1 MEKRRFDLQL
11 FAQGENNGRGIT
23 VYGKEFKELIEA
35 VFGVEAYFAD
45 FFVGDT
51 IEALDGV
58 ANNKV
63 AFTVKTSDIP
73 VVVGTYS
80 KDPATGFGAGT
91 GKTSRFGDRKEI
103 TYTDVDVPYTWT
115 WAIHEGLDRATVNA
129 DMDTAVADRLELQA
143 QAKVGQFNI
152 HHGKF
157 ISDNAGKTIAGGVS
171 VTKDNVGEIFSQLSA
186 HFTNAKVRNGL
197 VKIAKVRSDVYNAI
211 IDSGLATSAK
221 GSSVN
226 VDDNAVLKFKGFY
239 ITEVP
244 ADLFQTKEVVYAYV
258 QHCGKAFT
266 GINTVRTIES
276 EDFNG
281 LALQGAGSAGEY
293 VPADNKKA
301 IAKVTV
307 TGV

>member
-11 FAQGENNGRGIT
+11 FAQGENNGRGIA
-23 VYGKEFKELIEA
+23 VYGKEFKELLEA
-35 VFGVEAYFAD
+35 IFGVEAYFAD

-91 GKTSRFGDRKEI
+91 GKTSRFGERKEI

-143 QAKVGQFNI
+143 QAKVGQFNA

-171 VTKDNVGEIFSQLSA
+171 VTKDNVGEVFNAISKHL
-186 HFTNAKVRNGL
+186 TNEGAVGTR
-197 VKIAKVRSDVYNAI
+197 IAKVTSDVFNAI
-211 IDSGLATSAK
+211 MDSGLATTAK
-221 GSSVN
+221 GADMSIS
-226 VDDNAVLKFKGFY
+226 DNAIVKFKGFV
-239 ITEVP
+239 IDEIP
-244 ADLFQTKEVVYAYV
+244 DAMFQTKEVIYAYIA
-258 QHCGKAFT
+258 GAAKAFT
-266 GINTVRTIES
+266 GIETARTIES
-276 EDFNG
+276 EDFDG
-281 LALQGAGSAGEY
+281 LALQGAGRAGGY
-293 VPADNKKA
+293 IPKDNKKA
-301 IAKVTV
+301 VVKVTV
-307 TGV
+307 TGA

>member
-1 MEKRRFDLQL
+1 MDKTKFDLQL

-23 VYGKEFKELIEA
+23 AYGKEFKELIEA
-35 VFGVEAYFAD
+35 VFGAEAYFAD
-45 FFVGDT
+45 LFVDDT

-58 ANNKV
+58 ANNKT

-80 KDPATGFGAGT
+80 KDANTGFGTGT
-91 GKTSRFGDRKEI
+91 GKTSRFGNRTEVIYKD
-103 TYTDVDVPYTWT
+103 TDVDYTWG
-115 WAIHEGLDRATVNA
+115 WSFHEGLDRATVNA
-129 DMDTAVADRLELQA
+129 DLEKAVADRLELQA
-143 QAKVGQFNI
+143 QAKVGQFNV

-157 ISDNAGKTIAGGVS
+157 ISDSAGKTVAGGVS

-186 HFTNAKVRNGL
+186 HFTNAKVRKGM
-197 VKIAKVRSDVYNAI
+197 VKCAKVRPDVYNAI

-226 VDDNAVLKFKGFY
+226 VDDNTALKFKGFE
-239 ITEVP
+239 IEEVP

-258 QHCGKAFT
+258 KHCGKAFT

-281 LALQGAGSAGEY
+281 LALQGMGSAGEY

-307 TGV
+307 TGA

>member
-1 MEKRRFDLQL
+1 MGKRRFDLQL
-11 FAQGENNGRGIT
+11 FAQGENNGRGIMS
-23 VYGKEFKELIEA
+23 YGKEFKELIEA
-35 VFGVEAYFAD
+35 VFGVEAYFGD

-58 ANNKV
+58 ANNKT

-73 VVVGTYS
+73 VVVGTYN
-80 KDPATGFGAGT
+80 KGADVGFGTGT
-91 GKTSRFGDRKEI
+91 GKSSRFGNRTEVIYKDI
-103 TYTDVDVPYTWT
+103 DVDYTWG
-115 WAIHEGLDRATVNA
+115 WSFHEGLDRATVNA
-129 DMDTAVADRLELQA
+129 DMDSAVADRLELQA
-143 QAKVGQFNI
+143 QAKVGQFNV

-157 ISDNAGKTIAGGVS
+157 ISDNASKTIAGGVS

-226 VDDNAVLKFKGFY
+226 IDDNAVLKFKGFY
-239 ITEVP
+239 VTEVP
-244 ADLFQTKEVVYAYV
+244 ADLFQTKEAVYAYV

-301 IAKVTV
+301 IAKVVV

>member
-1 MEKRRFDLQL
+1 MEKKKFNLQL
-11 FAQGENNGRGIT
+11 FAQGENNGRGIMS
-23 VYGKEFKELIEA
+23 YGKEFKELIEA
-35 VFGVEAYFAD
+35 VFGVEAHFGD

-58 ANNKV
+58 ANNKT

-73 VVVGTYS
+73 VVVGTYN
-80 KDPATGFGAGT
+80 KGADVGFGTGT
-91 GKTSRFGDRKEI
+91 GKSSRFGNRTEVIYKDI
-103 TYTDVDVPYTWT
+103 DVDYTWG
-115 WAIHEGLDRATVNA
+115 WSFHEGLDRATVNA
-129 DMDTAVADRLELQA
+129 DMDSAVADRLELQA
-143 QAKVGQFNI
+143 QAKVGQFNV

-157 ISDNAGKTIAGGVS
+157 ISDNASKTIAGGVS

-197 VKIAKVRSDVYNAI
+197 VKVAKVRSDVYNAI

-221 GSSVN
+221 GSSVS
-226 VDDNAVLKFKGFY
+226 VDDNTVLKFKGFY
-239 ITEVP
+239 VTEVP

-301 IAKVTV
+301 IVKVTV
-307 TGV
+307 TGA

>member
-1 MEKRRFDLQL
+1 MEKKKFNLQL
-11 FAQGENNGRGIT
+11 FAQGENNGRGIMS
-23 VYGKEFKELIEA
+23 YGKEFKELIEA
-35 VFGVEAYFAD
+35 VFGVEAHFGD

-58 ANNKV
+58 ANNKT

-73 VVVGTYS
+73 VVVGTYN
-80 KDPATGFGAGT
+80 KGADVGFGTGT
-91 GKTSRFGDRKEI
+91 GKSSRFGNRTEVIYKDI
-103 TYTDVDVPYTWT
+103 DVDYTWG
-115 WAIHEGLDRATVNA
+115 WSFHEGLDRATVNA
-129 DMDTAVADRLELQA
+129 DMDSAVADRLELQA
-143 QAKVGQFNI
+143 QAKVGQFNV

-157 ISDNAGKTIAGGVS
+157 ISDNASKTIAGGVS

-197 VKIAKVRSDVYNAI
+197 VKVAKVRSDVYNAI

-226 VDDNAVLKFKGFY
+226 IDDNAVLKFKGFY
-239 ITEVP
+239 VTEVP

-301 IAKVTV
+301 IVKVTV
-307 TGV
+307 TGA

>member
-1 MEKRRFDLQL
+1 MDKRKFNLQL
-11 FAQGENNGRGIT
+11 FAQGENNGSGIT
-23 VYGKEFKELIEA
+23 MYGKEFKELLA
-35 VFGVEAYFAD
+35 GVFGTEAYFAD
-45 FFVGDT
+45 FLVGDT

-58 ANNKV
+58 ANNKT
-63 AFTVKTSDIP
+63 AFSIKTSDIP

-91 GKTSRFGDRKEI
+91 GKTSRFGERKEVI
-103 TYTDVDVPYTWT
+103 YSDKDVDYTWT
-115 WAIHEGLDRATVNA
+115 WTIHEGLDRATVNA
-129 DMDTAVADRLELQA
+129 DLETAVADRLELQA

-157 ISDNAGKTIAGGVS
+157 ISDSAGKTIAGGVS
-171 VTKDNVGEIFSQLSA
+171 VTKDNVAEIFSQLSA
-186 HFTNAKVRNGL
+186 HFTNVKVRNGL
-197 VKIAKVRSDVYNAI
+197 VKVAKVRPDVYNAI
-211 IDSGLATSAK
+211 VDSGLATSSK

-226 VDDNAVLKFKGFY
+226 VDDNMILKFKGFE
-239 ITEVP
+239 IEEVP

-258 QHCGKAFT
+258 KNCGKAFT
-266 GINTVRTIES
+266 GINVVRTIES

-293 VPADNKKA
+293 VPADTKKA

-307 TGV
+307 TGA